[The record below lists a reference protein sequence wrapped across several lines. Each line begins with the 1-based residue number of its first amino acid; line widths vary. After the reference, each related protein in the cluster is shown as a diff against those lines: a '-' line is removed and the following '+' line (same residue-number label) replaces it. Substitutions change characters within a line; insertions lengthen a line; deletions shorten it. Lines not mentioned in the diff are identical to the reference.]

1 MYFNKFRDLTEVL
14 KVMKF
19 IVYKQVY
26 KRKRGVDGKIK
37 TYKVRRVVEVY
48 NKKPNL
54 DFEETFQLVFLL
66 KYIIIL

>member
-14 KVMKF
+14 EVMKF

-37 TYKVRRVVEVY
+37 TYKVRRVVKVY

-66 KYIIIL
+66 KYIIML